1 MHLDAELESFIMAV
15 KASSLGQL
23 PEPRCRSGRPPTLRP
38 LSWWQHL
45 LGGID
50 ELNRVVEVVAIVERA
65 GPYRSA
71 AVARRWLETQ

>member
-1 MHLDAELESFIMAV
+1 MTIKAPILGHLSA
-15 KASSLGQL
+15 
-23 PEPRCRSGRPPTLRP
+23 PRRRSARPPTPRP
-38 LSWWQHL
+38 RSWWQHL

-50 ELNRVVEVVAIVERA
+50 ELNRVVEVVALVERV